1 MLISNNSLSPLD
13 VHFWSSFSKDLNL
26 FSCSVDD
33 KNCHLFFAFFVAFS
47 RNHKVPSTS
56 SLRYPN
62 IAPVHIFCYLC
73 HYQAN
78 ACSNKELPRIKVQ
91 KETLTHPSVH
101 GAISLKATNQDPRGS
116 ALIGPSWHANAA
128 AMLLHL
134 TSGGDLVTTNPAPNF
149 IFCPFSA
156 DFKRACVLRACWRAC
171 RLWEK

>member
-1 MLISNNSLSPLD
+1 MTKIATYFLP
-13 VHFWSSFSKDLNL
+13 
-26 FSCSVDD
+26 
-33 KNCHLFFAFFVAFS
+33 FFVAFS

-156 DFKRACVLRACWRAC
+156 DLKRACVLRACWRAC